1 MGPPYGDGWIVPRS
15 TRHIFSSSARLRSP
29 VGMSLQVNKHLTNVS
44 AGNTNGISPL
54 TMPDGSE
61 SVVSCA
67 AAGDGDGA
75 LNESVKELDFTS
87 SPGTQSFKEPEDVF
101 SPSQVGSPSTVESYG
116 GRRRVRIL
124 FGEQDPEKNP
134 ELFTPPRKV
143 TSSLTPSTSGPPRRR
158 PKITSSLPLPPTTTD
173 FWGFL

>member
-1 MGPPYGDGWIVPRS
+1 
-15 TRHIFSSSARLRSP
+15 
-29 VGMSLQVNKHLTNVS
+29 MSLQVNKHLTNVS

-101 SPSQVGSPSTVESYG
+101 SPSQVGSPSKVEFYG

-134 ELFTPPRKV
+134 ELFSVHAAAQGAQVLQPRVQVAHSGGGRKV
-143 TSSLTPSTSGPPRRR
+143 RQVRLCRLPQLILGLPQWRSGAGVRSDRCTV
-158 PKITSSLPLPPTTTD
+158 KAL
-173 FWGFL
+173 

>member
-1 MGPPYGDGWIVPRS
+1 
-15 TRHIFSSSARLRSP
+15 
-29 VGMSLQVNKHLTNVS
+29 MSLQVNKHLTNVS

-101 SPSQVGSPSTVESYG
+101 SPSQVGSPSVVESHG

-143 TSSLTPSTSGPPRRR
+143 HNKFFKSQPRVQVAHLGGGRKVRQVRLRRLPQLIFLAYRTRGGAVGPASDR
-158 PKITSSLPLPPTTTD
+158 
-173 FWGFL
+173 